1 MVKAGVVCIEFG
13 SIFCGF
19 YLCSSAADA
28 LEERELKCERVKV
41 GSVVARCV
49 PWFFK
54 YFNFCGG
61 GISLV
66 LGRGVSGAQDLQR
79 PSVLCS
85 GCV

>member
-13 SIFCGF
+13 SVSCGV

-28 LEERELKCERVKV
+28 LEEREEKSERVKV
-41 GSVVARCV
+41 GSVVTRCV

-54 YFNFCGG
+54 YFKVYGG

-66 LGRGVSGAQDLQR
+66 LGRGVSGAQDL
-79 PSVLCS
+79 
-85 GCV
+85 